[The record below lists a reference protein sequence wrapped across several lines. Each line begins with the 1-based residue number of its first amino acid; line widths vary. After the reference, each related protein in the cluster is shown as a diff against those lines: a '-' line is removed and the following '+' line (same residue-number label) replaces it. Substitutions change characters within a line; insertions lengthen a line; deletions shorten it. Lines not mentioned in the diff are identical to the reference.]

1 MSPFSGGEHMVR
13 SSTSVAVL
21 ALIGLALPVQGQEAL
36 VWKFKKGDEFFVKS
50 VTVRKQ
56 SVQADDKK
64 IAYENTATTY
74 SRFVVLSTDANGTQL
89 EQTFE
94 RAELISKDLND
105 TKPADPKKPADPTTL
120 GAQRYMNLLK
130 GAVLTVNIS
139 PTGAVKTLEGYEDLI
154 RKLTGNPADKNAQE
168 VLPKSSL
175 IDDLEE
181 IFHVLPDKA
190 VAKGDTWT
198 RDPLK
203 ISLGAWGS
211 LSGNAVFTA
220 QGKGEKGETITVTR
234 KLTYTPPKTPLAGWN
249 VTKADVKFEPAT
261 ATIVFDAAT
270 GRLVSQTSKIE
281 FKGTFTLTMGEKE
294 EKKTSTST
302 VEQTTTRDITL
313 VDKLPDEKK

>member
-1 MSPFSGGEHMVR
+1 MVR

-21 ALIGLALPVQGQEAL
+21 ALMALALPVQGQEAL

-64 IAYENTATTY
+64 TAYETTATTY
-74 SRFVVLSTDANGTQL
+74 CRFVVLSTDANGTQL

-94 RAELISKDLND
+94 RAELTSKDAND
-105 TKPADPKKPADPTTL
+105 PKPADPKKPADPTTI

-154 RKLTGNPADKNAQE
+154 RKLTGNPNDKNAQE

-203 ISLGAWGS
+203 LSLGAWGS
-211 LSGNAVFTA
+211 LSGKAVFTD
-220 QGKGEKGETITVTR
+220 QGKGEKGQTITVTR
-234 KLTYTPPKTPLAGWN
+234 TLTYAPPSTPLAGWK
-249 VTKADVKFEPAT
+249 VTKADVKIKPADG
-261 ATIVFDAAT
+261 TIIFDAAT
-270 GRLVSQTSKIE
+270 GRLVSQKSTIE
-281 FKGTFTLTMGEKE
+281 FKGTFTLTMGEME

-302 VEQTTTRDITL
+302 VEQTTTREIAL
-313 VDKLPDEKK
+313 VPELPKEEKK